1 MTKKIA
7 IIGGGIVGST
17 AAYYLTKNKEYS
29 VTLFDE
35 GTGQAT
41 SASAGIISPWLS
53 QRRNKEWYFLAR
65 NGAKFYHDLIQDLE
79 QEGYPTSQV
88 YRQTGTI
95 LYKKNAKLLDKLYHL
110 ANERLEEAPEIG
122 TISYLSPEEVTQRL
136 PLIHHDQPA
145 LFITGGAK
153 VDGGKLIA
161 TLQKSLAHS
170 PHRLIKKQVT
180 RISYES
186 EQWLLTTDTQ
196 SDAFD
201 ELVLATGA
209 WLPSLL
215 EPLGF
220 SVDIRPQKGQLI
232 GLNTADD
239 LEDSPVVMPVGECDM
254 IPFSHGQLLIGATH
268 ENEQG
273 YDLTP
278 DKEQLQ
284 LLKEQAQTLLPSI
297 TDLPIEHY
305 RVGTRAY
312 TSDFSPFFGEV
323 SELPH
328 LLVASG
334 LGSSGLT
341 TGPIIGKTLADWVE
355 GKTTDFETYKQQP
368 NRYIDNRLSSDQ

>member
-17 AAYYLTKNKEYS
+17 AAYYLTKNNHDA

-65 NGAKFYHDLIQDLE
+65 NGAKFYHELIHDLE
-79 QEGYPTSQV
+79 QDGYPTHTV

-95 LYKKNAKLLDKLYHL
+95 LYKKNAKLLDKLYDL
-110 ANERLEEAPEIG
+110 ATERLEEAPEIG
-122 TISYLSPEEVTQRL
+122 TISYLSPEEVTQKL

-161 TLQKSLAHS
+161 TLQKPLAHS
-170 PHRLIKKQVT
+170 PHNVIKKQVT
-180 RISYES
+180 HISYES
-186 EQWLLTTDTQ
+186 GQWLLTTDSQ
-196 SDAFD
+196 SDTFD
-201 ELVLATGA
+201 ELILATGA

-215 EPLGF
+215 EPLDY

-232 GLNTADD
+232 GLSTTEELDD
-239 LEDSPVVMPVGECDM
+239 FPVVMPVGECDI

-268 ENEQG
+268 ENDQG

-278 DKEQLQ
+278 DKKQLET
-284 LLKEQAQTLLPSI
+284 LKEEAQALLPTI
-297 TDLPIEHY
+297 TDLPIDHY

-312 TSDFSPFFGEV
+312 TSDFSPFFGEITGV
-323 SELPH
+323 PH

-355 GKTTDFETYKQQP
+355 GKTTDFDDYKEQP
-368 NRYIDNRLSSDQ
+368 NRYIKKRLSSDQ